1 MQLKSV
7 KPPTPALFQML
18 ISLWLLSPRSQSTC
32 VCMPVCVCVCM
43 CVFSIFNSVLRV
55 NLDASLPPFFFLLS
69 SRSSGPSLGFLFP
82 FFFYFL
88 EGARSHTAIS
98 TPRLSVISS
107 SSIPAAAQVKQKLQ
121 HHQAALSLM
130 C

>member
-32 VCMPVCVCVCM
+32 VCMPVCVCVCVCFLFLILC
-43 CVFSIFNSVLRV
+43 CVLTWMLLS
-55 NLDASLPPFFFLLS
+55 PPFFSCFPHAALAPVLAFF
-69 SRSSGPSLGFLFP
+69 FLF
-82 FFFYFL
+82 FFFFL
-88 EGARSHTAIS
+88 EGARSHPAIS